1 MGMVFGASA
10 LRWRVV
16 TAIVVLLTAYLALWG
31 EPRAEAQGVSPT
43 GATATGASVT
53 GTQQTYLFGLIGND
67 GTHLQEERAA
77 GIGAK
82 IVRLSWRDY
91 YPQEGQKNTAYV
103 QAKKAE
109 IAKLREANLQVIL
122 GLNYHDVPAWVHT
135 NYPNSYYVNQFGE
148 RYAPTGAHDLG
159 TANLVFNPEMR
170 RLADAYVK
178 QVFAD
183 LGTNFYA
190 VRVGGGRLG
199 ELTYPPAS
207 YNGRTNVYW
216 VFDKNAAAKNPVPG
230 WKPGDPSPNGQAQK
244 FINWHLDSLVS
255 FQNWQIRMVRRD
267 GYAGRIMVLY
277 PSWGL
282 RPGQID
288 QAVSA
293 HLSGSTSPEKNGEL
307 QRGFDFARQITAL
320 SDSKA
325 VVTTTWID
333 APAEWASPTNPTP
346 VDYLSSL
353 AKKHDPVLETYGE
366 NTGAGS
372 QTNMEFSV
380 SQMRRNGLTGMAWF
394 NEDQLFSGN
403 YATLA
408 DYQTQIFLA
417 QASIQ

>member
-1 MGMVFGASA
+1 MGTVFGTNA
-10 LRWRVV
+10 LGWRVV
-16 TAIVVLLTAYLALWG
+16 IAILMFFTACPALWG
-31 EPRAEAQGVSPT
+31 EPRAEAEGLSAT
-43 GATATGASVT
+43 GATGASVT
-53 GTQQTYLFGLIGND
+53 SAQQGFLFGLIGND
-67 GTHLQEERAA
+67 GTRLQEERAA

-91 YPQEGQKNTAYV
+91 FPQEGQKNAAYV

-109 IAKLREANLQVIL
+109 IAKLREAGFQVIL
-122 GLNYHDVPAWVHT
+122 GLNYHDVPVWMHT
-135 NYPNSYYVNQFGE
+135 NYPNSHYVNQFGE
-148 RYAPTGAHDLG
+148 RYVPTGARDLG

-183 LGTNFYA
+183 LGTSFYA

-207 YNGRTNVYW
+207 YNGRTNNYW

-230 WKPGDPSPNGQAQK
+230 WKPGNSSPNGQART

-255 FQNWQIRMVRRD
+255 FQNWLIRMVRRD

-282 RPGQID
+282 RPGHID
-288 QAVSA
+288 QAVSGR
-293 HLSGSTSPEKNGEL
+293 LSGTTSPEQNGEL
-307 QRGFDFARQITAL
+307 QRGFDFARQVAAI

-325 VVTTTWID
+325 IVTTTWID

-346 VDYLSSL
+346 VAYLSSL
-353 AKKHDPVLETYGE
+353 AKKHDRVLVTYGE

-372 QTNMEFSV
+372 RTKMEFSV
-380 SQMRRNGLTGMAWF
+380 SQMRRNGLTGMGWF
-394 NEDQLFSGN
+394 NEAELFSGN

-408 DYQTQIFLA
+408 DYRTQISLA
-417 QASIQ
+417 QASLW